1 MRAIKGTVKNGVIQP
16 QEFVN
21 LSEGQ
26 TVIIVTMEEEQA
38 DKPISTSSKLSE
50 FLLLPEIEDDETIF
64 ERG

>member
-16 QEFVN
+16 QESVN

-26 TVIIVTMEEEQA
+26 TVIIVTMEQEQA
-38 DKPISTSSKLSE
+38 SKPISTSSKLSE
-50 FLLLPEIEDDETIF
+50 FLLLPEIEDNETIF